1 MTRISR
7 FVSQPN
13 NNKQIIQVLL
23 IGCLYLIPQAI
34 MSSRLEGESKLQ
46 ELRRR
51 GQSLC
56 DQDLEEPKKQE
67 LQQKVRA
74 AEEQWTSLMQTAKQ
88 ALGQAERRCALE
100 GQLRDFK
107 VLSENTRT
115 WLEDKRQSLDSL
127 DRQTDPE
134 RTINTAQVSL

>member
-1 MTRISR
+1 MS
-7 FVSQPN
+7 VS
-13 NNKQIIQVLL
+13 
-23 IGCLYLIPQAI
+23 YPQAI
-34 MSSRLEGESKLQ
+34 MTSRLEGESKLQ

-88 ALGQAERRCALE
+88 ALDQAERRCALE

-107 VLSENTRT
+107 ALSENTRT